1 SYLPFRHLHSFP
13 TRRSSDLISLI
24 RSGGQFQMVIGNDVS
39 NLYDAINETYQ
50 VQVDDSEE
58 SDHSNQTVL
67 DRFID
72 LLSNLFQPF
81 LGALGATG
89 IIKGL
94 VSIMS
99 AMGITADNGVYMVL
113 EFVGDGFFQFL
124 PFALAVT
131 ASRHFKISTF
141 LG

>member
-81 LGALGATG
+81 LGARSEEHTSEL
-89 IIKGL
+89 
-94 VSIMS
+94 
-99 AMGITADNGVYMVL
+99 
-113 EFVGDGFFQFL
+113 Q
-124 PFALAVT
+124 
-131 ASRHFKISTF
+131 SRFDIVCR
-141 LG
+141 L